1 MDPVTIFATANA
13 AFALIKRGIAAGKDL
28 QDMASTLGQWGG
40 AIADLEFLERRVHN
54 PPWYKSF
61 GGTVQEEA
69 IEIYAARKRIDQ
81 QRQELRTYLGFAY
94 GPNAWD
100 DLMRIEGQIRKRRAA
115 HEHRKQERKDWFI
128 TILIII
134 VAGMA
139 GTAGLAILAFAFLH
153 MEQGR

>member
-1 MDPVTIFATANA
+1 M
-13 AFALIKRGIAAGKDL
+13 
-28 QDMASTLGQWGG
+28 QDMASTLSKWGG
-40 AIADLEFLERRVHN
+40 AIADLEFLERRVNN
-54 PPWYKSF
+54 PPWYKAFS
-61 GGTVQEEA
+61 GTVQEEA
-69 IEIYAARKRIDQ
+69 VEIYAMRKRIDQ

-100 DLMRIEGQIRKRRAA
+100 DLMRIEGQIRKQRAA

-128 TILIII
+128 TILIIVI
-134 VAGMA
+134 AGMA

>member
-1 MDPVTIFATANA
+1 LDPITIIATANA
-13 AFALIKRGIAAGKDL
+13 AFGLLKKGIAAGKDIE
-28 QDMASTLGQWGG
+28 DMGSTLAKWGG
-40 AIADLEFLERRVHN
+40 AIADFEFVERRVSN

-61 GGTVQEEA
+61 GGTVQAEA

-94 GPNAWD
+94 GPNAWN
-100 DLMRIEGQIRKRRAA
+100 DLMRIEGQIRKQRAA
-115 HEHRKQERKDWFI
+115 REHRKQERKDWAI

-134 VAGMA
+134 IAGMA